1 MTFDRSWFQD
11 FSLEMLVIK
20 LFWHFFWF
28 IKVKR
33 WKTSINRWMLW
44 FKFFT
49 LLCDTVECHS
59 IKMSNNFFPYI
70 IWACVLLF
78 CFIVEIWNYGRPCS
92 HAIANWYWI
101 NFTDYSA
108 KTFNIFWLFI
118 LNTQKS
124 YALHSNKDIIH
135 MLLSPMENW
144 HTMVNGR

>member
-28 IKVKR
+28 IKDKR

-59 IKMSNNFFPYI
+59 IKMSNNFFYI
-70 IWACVLLF
+70 HYLSV
-78 CFIVEIWNYGRPCS
+78 CFIILLHSRNLKLWETLFPCHS
-92 HAIANWYWI
+92 Q
-101 NFTDYSA
+101 SA

-144 HTMVNGR
+144 HSMVDGR